1 MSSNNNN
8 NNNKTENKKDTFWR
22 NPFRMDIED
31 EIYDPFKYHDDIF
44 GFDLE
49 KNFFNHFT
57 NMFTDFGLL
66 SENKKEEKPEK
77 VEKVEEKP
85 EKVEKVEEKEEKI
98 EKPKE
103 VVPVEEE
110 KEDEINTDSKKV
122 EPEKVEDINTD
133 TKKVEE
139 INTDTKKVEEIN
151 TDTKKVEEK
160 DEKTEKTEKKDNS
173 GSFYSKV
180 YYSSYNNLN
189 GKPNQETYH
198 SETIKQT
205 NDGHNISET
214 KEAYKNSNGVVKSAY
229 QRDLDGKTTR
239 FIKEKDLKTGKN
251 NQKKIVKGI
260 EEKGINDFN
269 KEYNEYSKKCGFKKN
284 FHRLNTFNPFYPI
297 FFNDFNRKQISDG
310 NSNILLH
317 RLLF

>member
-1 MSSNNNN
+1 M
-8 NNNKTENKKDTFWR
+8 
-22 NPFRMDIED
+22 
-31 EIYDPFKYHDDIF
+31 
-44 GFDLE
+44 
-49 KNFFNHFT
+49 
-57 NMFTDFGLL
+57 
-66 SENKKEEKPEK
+66 
-77 VEKVEEKP
+77 
-85 EKVEKVEEKEEKI
+85 
-98 EKPKE
+98 
-103 VVPVEEE
+103 EEE
-110 KEDEINTDSKKV
+110 KEDVINTDSKKE
-122 EPEKVEDINTD
+122 EPEKVEEINTD
-133 TKKVEE
+133 TKKVED

-160 DEKTEKTEKKDNS
+160 DEKTEKKDNS

-180 YYSSYNNLN
+180 FYSSYNNLN
-189 GKPNQETYH
+189 GEPNQETYH

-205 NDGHNISET
+205 NNGHNISET

-229 QRDLDGKTTR
+229 QRNLDGKTTR

-260 EEKGINDFN
+260 EENGIKDFN

-310 NSNILLH
+310 NSNIFLH
-317 RLLF
+317 KLLF

>member
-8 NNNKTENKKDTFWR
+8 NNNKKADTKSFWR

-31 EIYDPFKYHDDIF
+31 EIYDPFKYNDDIF

-49 KNFFNHFT
+49 KNFFKNFR

-66 SENKKEEKPEK
+66 YEPKSDEKAEK

-85 EKVEKVEEKEEKI
+85 EKIEKVEEKPKEVEPVE

-103 VVPVEEE
+103 VEPVEEKPKEVLPVEEE
-110 KEDEINTDSKKV
+110 INTDSKKEDEINTDSKKV
-122 EPEKVEDINTD
+122 E
-133 TKKVEE
+133 E
-139 INTDTKKVEEIN
+139 INTDTKKEEEIK

-160 DEKTEKTEKKDNS
+160 EEKTDKKDNGS
-173 GSFYSKV
+173 SFYSKV
-180 YYSSYNNLN
+180 FYSSYNNLN
-189 GKPNQETYH
+189 GKPNEETYH

-205 NDGHNISET
+205 KDGHNISET
-214 KEAYKNSNGVVKSAY
+214 KEAYKNSDGVVKSAY
-229 QRDLDGKTTR
+229 QRNLDDKTTR

-260 EEKGINDFN
+260 EEKDINDFN
-269 KEYNEYSKKCGFKKN
+269 KEYNEYCKKCGFKKN
-284 FHRLNTFNPFYPI
+284 FHKLNTFNPFYP
-297 FFNDFNRKQISDG
+297 FGFNQKQITDG
-310 NSNILLH
+310 NSNLLLH

>member
-49 KNFFNHFT
+49 KNFFNNFR

-77 VEKVEEKP
+77 VEKVDEKP
-85 EKVEKVEEKEEKI
+85 EKVEKIEEKI
-98 EKPKE
+98 EKIEKQKE
-103 VVPVEEE
+103 VVPMEEE
-110 KEDEINTDSKKV
+110 KEDEINTDSKKE
-122 EPEKVEDINTD
+122 EPEKVEEINTD
-133 TKKVEE
+133 TKKVED

-160 DEKTEKTEKKDNS
+160 DEKTEKKDNS

-180 YYSSYNNLN
+180 LYSSYNNLN
-189 GKPNQETYH
+189 GEPNQETYH

-205 NDGHNISET
+205 NNGHNISET

-229 QRDLDGKTTR
+229 QRNLDGKTTR

-260 EEKGINDFN
+260 EENGIKDFN
-269 KEYNEYSKKCGFKKN
+269 KEYNEFSKKCGFKKN

-310 NSNILLH
+310 NSNIFLH
-317 RLLF
+317 KLLF

>member
-8 NNNKTENKKDTFWR
+8 NNNKKADTKSFWR

-31 EIYDPFKYHDDIF
+31 EIYDPFKYNDDIF

-49 KNFFNHFT
+49 KNFFKNFG

-66 SENKKEEKPEK
+66 YEPKSDEKAEK

-85 EKVEKVEEKEEKI
+85 EKIEKVEEK
-98 EKPKE
+98 PKE
-103 VVPVEEE
+103 VLPV
-110 KEDEINTDSKKV
+110 EDEINTDSKK
-122 EPEKVEDINTD
+122 EDEINTD

-139 INTDTKKVEEIN
+139 INTDTKKVEEIK

-160 DEKTEKTEKKDNS
+160 EEKTDKKDNGS
-173 GSFYSKV
+173 SFYSKV
-180 YYSSYNNLN
+180 FYSSYNNLN
-189 GKPNQETYH
+189 GKPNEETYH

-205 NDGHNISET
+205 KDGHNISET

-229 QRDLDGKTTR
+229 QRNLDDKTTR

-260 EEKGINDFN
+260 EEKDINDFN
-269 KEYNEYSKKCGFKKN
+269 KEYNEYCKKCGFKKN
-284 FHRLNTFNPFYPI
+284 FHKLNTFNPFYP
-297 FFNDFNRKQISDG
+297 FGFNQKQISDG
-310 NSNILLH
+310 NSNLLLH

>member
-8 NNNKTENKKDTFWR
+8 NNNKKADTKSFWR

-31 EIYDPFKYHDDIF
+31 EIYDPFKYNDDIF

-49 KNFFNHFT
+49 KNFFKNFR
-57 NMFTDFGLL
+57 
-66 SENKKEEKPEK
+66 K

-85 EKVEKVEEKEEKI
+85 EKIEKVEEKPKEVEPVE

-103 VVPVEEE
+103 VEPVEEKP
-110 KEDEINTDSKKV
+110 KEVLPVEEEINTDSKK
-122 EPEKVEDINTD
+122 EDEINTD

-139 INTDTKKVEEIN
+139 INTDTKKVEEIK
-151 TDTKKVEEK
+151 TDAKKVEEK
-160 DEKTEKTEKKDNS
+160 EEKTDKKDNGS
-173 GSFYSKV
+173 SFYSKV
-180 YYSSYNNLN
+180 FYSSYNNLN
-189 GKPNQETYH
+189 GKPNEETYH

-205 NDGHNISET
+205 KDGHNISET
-214 KEAYKNSNGVVKSAY
+214 KEAYKNSDGVVKSAY
-229 QRDLDGKTTR
+229 QRNLDDKTTR

-260 EEKGINDFN
+260 EEKDINDFN
-269 KEYNEYSKKCGFKKN
+269 KEYNEYCKKCGFKKN
-284 FHRLNTFNPFYPI
+284 FHKLNTFNPFYP
-297 FFNDFNRKQISDG
+297 FGFNQKQISDG
-310 NSNILLH
+310 NSNLLLH

>member
-49 KNFFNHFT
+49 KNFFNNFR

-85 EKVEKVEEKEEKI
+85 EKVEKIEEKVEKI

-103 VVPVEEE
+103 VVPMEEE
-110 KEDEINTDSKKV
+110 KEDEINTDSKKE
-122 EPEKVEDINTD
+122 EPEKVEEINTDTKKVEDINTD

-139 INTDTKKVEEIN
+139 INTDTKKVEE
-151 TDTKKVEEK
+151 K
-160 DEKTEKTEKKDNS
+160 DEKPEKKDNS

-180 YYSSYNNLN
+180 FYSSYNNLN

-205 NDGHNISET
+205 NNGHNISET

-229 QRDLDGKTTR
+229 QRNLDGKTTR

-260 EEKGINDFN
+260 EENGIKDFN
-269 KEYNEYSKKCGFKKN
+269 KEYNEFSKKCGF
-284 FHRLNTFNPFYPI
+284 P
-297 FFNDFNRKQISDG
+297 
-310 NSNILLH
+310 
-317 RLLF
+317 